1 MADILDI
8 GGRNGLDSRPMTG
21 VGISNVKT
29 LVLLIDNKL
38 GN

>member
-8 GGRNGLDSRPMTG
+8 GGWNALDTRPMTG

-29 LVLLIDNKL
+29 FGSSDR
-38 GN
+38 